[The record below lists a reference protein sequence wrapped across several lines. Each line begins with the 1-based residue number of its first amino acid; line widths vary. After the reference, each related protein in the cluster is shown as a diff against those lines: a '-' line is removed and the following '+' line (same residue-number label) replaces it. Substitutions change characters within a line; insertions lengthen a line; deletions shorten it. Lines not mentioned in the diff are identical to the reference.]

1 MKTIITALGGLDAL
15 LVRAFAARKALL
27 HRIAAWHTRAAER
40 RELKTLTDRDLR
52 DIGTTR
58 SEVEANKPF
67 CETYWQLMTV
77 TDLEDDGTTRSK
89 PFWMTYW
96 L

>member
-1 MKTIITALGGLDAL
+1 MKTIITVLGGLDAL

-40 RELKTLTDRDLR
+40 REP
-52 DIGTTR
+52 
-58 SEVEANKPF
+58 NKPF